1 MEIESIEIVLNEV
14 KQLENKIQAET
25 EVQDN
30 G

>member
-1 MEIESIEIVLNEV
+1 MEIESIEIVLNEI